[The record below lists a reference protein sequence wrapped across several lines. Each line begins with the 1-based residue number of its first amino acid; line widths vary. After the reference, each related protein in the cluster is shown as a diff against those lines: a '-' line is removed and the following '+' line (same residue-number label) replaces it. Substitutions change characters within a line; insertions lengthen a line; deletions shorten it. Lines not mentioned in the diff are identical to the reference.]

1 MNPRVVIDEIHA
13 GINGDYFREK
23 QNNKEEDALK
33 DILSNEED
41 FKNFLALITSLSSM
55 YNPVID
61 MPYVIS
67 SKNGEYIVVEGNRR
81 ILALKL
87 LSKILHMP
95 EYDEIIANLDEEIS
109 VESLDDDDEQGSN
122 SNDNSQ
128 NRMKNYNKIINVIRD
143 HKEKITEIDVNFING
158 ADSNKESDGI
168 RAAVFANHITGK
180 KLHNQ
185 PYYIECE
192 RKDKRYQKSSLEIK
206 QYLAHD
212 IEKKTGIVGSFDC
225 DFALSVIVYENFF
238 FLCENKRKGVGGLP
252 VGTSGRALILISG
265 GIDSPVAAY
274 ELMKRGMEVEYVH
287 FITPPQTSD
296 LALRKV
302 KDLISKLNDFAPNPQ
317 KLYIVDF
324 AKMQHEIMCSAKEEY
339 RIVLMRRMF
348 YRLAEAIANNNKIQA
363 IATGESLGQVA
374 SQTIENLQ
382 SVDSVIDMIVIRPL
396 ITFDKVQTIE
406 IAQRIGTYDISIR
419 PYEDCCTLFVPKNPV
434 IKSKTYIAK
443 HEEEKM
449 LMLEILKTIMDSE
462 ITEEITN

>member
-1 MNPRVVIDEIHA
+1 MNLKYNFVIIRFGELYLKGANKKYFVNKLFSNLNKKLKPIGVKPILEKDRIVIELEQNIDA
-13 GINGDYFREK
+13 RIN
-23 QNNKEEDALK
+23 
-33 DILSNEED
+33 DILIKTPGISN
-41 FKNFLALITSLSSM
+41 FSF
-55 YNPVID
+55 
-61 MPYVIS
+61 
-67 SKNGEYIVVEGNRR
+67 GW
-81 ILALKL
+81 
-87 LSKILHMP
+87 
-95 EYDEIIANLDEEIS
+95 
-109 VESLDDDDEQGSN
+109 
-122 SNDNSQ
+122 
-128 NRMKNYNKIINVIRD
+128 
-143 HKEKITEIDVNFING
+143 KITREWDDLVNL
-158 ADSNKESDGI
+158 
-168 RAAVFANHITGK
+168 AAQVIK
-180 KLHNQ
+180 QHNQ

>member
-1 MNPRVVIDEIHA
+1 MDNTIIIRKRINISQIFAATMNPRVVIDEIHA

-180 KLHNQ
+180 KLVR
-185 PYYIECE
+185 E
-192 RKDKRYQKSSLEIK
+192 
-206 QYLAHD
+206 
-212 IEKKTGIVGSFDC
+212 
-225 DFALSVIVYENFF
+225 
-238 FLCENKRKGVGGLP
+238 
-252 VGTSGRALILISG
+252 
-265 GIDSPVAAY
+265 
-274 ELMKRGMEVEYVH
+274 
-287 FITPPQTSD
+287 
-296 LALRKV
+296 
-302 KDLISKLNDFAPNPQ
+302 
-317 KLYIVDF
+317 
-324 AKMQHEIMCSAKEEY
+324 
-339 RIVLMRRMF
+339 
-348 YRLAEAIANNNKIQA
+348 
-363 IATGESLGQVA
+363 
-374 SQTIENLQ
+374 
-382 SVDSVIDMIVIRPL
+382 
-396 ITFDKVQTIE
+396 IE
-406 IAQRIGTYDISIR
+406 IAVEHY
-419 PYEDCCTLFVPKNPV
+419 PYIPIC
-434 IKSKTYIAK
+434 
-443 HEEEKM
+443 
-449 LMLEILKTIMDSE
+449 
-462 ITEEITN
+462 